1 MCTSA
6 IFQLD
11 GDDEAEES
19 VPKTSEDSD
28 HASEAG
34 EVSASEQSGDEQSEH
49 EDAEDEDDQDG
60 KAESEGEA
68 EGMEDGDGD
77 GNSSLDSSFA
87 HCKPLAAS
95 SEDFVVGSNLKKAGR
110 VFYGNDL
117 FYVLF
122 RLDRLVLVLPFCLF
136 SLSDPVSVCGR
147 MSRIIS
153 RFLGVESS
161 KWLFDF

>member
-1 MCTSA
+1 M
-6 IFQLD
+6 QLD

-28 HASEAG
+28 NASEAG

-49 EDAEDEDDQDG
+49 EQEAEDEDDQDG

-77 GNSSLDSSFA
+77 GNSSLECSFA

-95 SEDFVVGSNLKKAGR
+95 SEDFLVGSNLKKGGR
-110 VFYGNDL
+110 VFYGNDM

-122 RLDRLVLVLPFCLF
+122 RSDTFGAFFSSLF
-136 SLSDPVSVCGR
+136 LIGSL
-147 MSRIIS
+147 M
-153 RFLGVESS
+153 
-161 KWLFDF
+161 